1 MITEFLSTFFSTHL
15 PVLPVLLPLFT
26 GVVLLLLGDGLG
38 AAALNR
44 SQAAKPTLQR
54 ILSMASVVLG
64 AIFAWRLMTDAD
76 AGALTVYPL
85 GGWQAPFGIVLVVD
99 RLSAMM
105 LALTWTIA
113 VPVLWYAT
121 AQWDM
126 RGRHF
131 HALFHFQLMGLS
143 GAFITGDLFNLFVF
157 FEILLIASYVLLVHG
172 QGAERFKAGVHYVV
186 LNLAASALFLV
197 GLAIVYGVT
206 GTLNITDLTLRIA
219 ELDAE
224 QAVLAKI
231 AAMILLVVFGLKAA
245 IVPLYMWL
253 PGAYGVASAPVA
265 ALFAIMTKVGVYS
278 IIRVHV
284 GIFGEGAGH
293 AAMVVEPWLLPV
305 ALISCVLGVLGALAA
320 RSFARMVAYLTIS
333 SVGVILASVGLFS
346 TASLSAALYYMVHST
361 LVVAALF
368 LLVELIASQ
377 RGETKDK
384 LLPASAVAQPVALG
398 LMALLAA
405 ASVAGLPPLP
415 GFLGKL
421 MILQSASSS
430 SAQIWV
436 WSVILGASFL
446 TLIGLA
452 RAGSTLFWNVLP
464 EQPPP
469 LEAASS
475 DASSDDSGASTRTM
489 TATLLLLALGLLLTV
504 GASPMKRYT
513 DAAAT
518 QLADRAAY
526 ANAVL
531 GPFGGAAAETT
542 RPYRGGESDIIMP
555 NAGSGSGAEP

>member
-1 MITEFLSTFFSTHL
+1 MNGVFSVFLSAHL

-26 GVVLLLLGDGLG
+26 AVVLLLMGDGVG
-38 AAALNR
+38 AVGDQQ
-44 SQAAKPTLQR
+44 SKPTRQR
-54 ILSMASVVLG
+54 LLSMVSVVLG
-64 AIFAWRLMTDAD
+64 AVLAWQLMTGAN

-85 GGWQAPFGIVLVVD
+85 GSWPAPFGIVLVVD
-99 RLSAMM
+99 RLSALM

-121 AQWDM
+121 AHWDL

-172 QGAERFKAGVHYVV
+172 QGPERFKAGLHYVV
-186 LNLAASALFLV
+186 LNLAASALFLI

-206 GTLNITDLTLRIA
+206 GTLNITDLALRVAKLNA
-219 ELDAE
+219 EE
-224 QAVLAKI
+224 AVLVKI
-231 AAMILLVVFGLKAA
+231 GAMILLVVFGLKAA

-253 PGAYGVASAPVA
+253 PRAYGVASAPVA

-284 GIFGEGAGH
+284 GIFGEGAGP
-293 AAMVVEPWLLPV
+293 AAMVVEPWLLPA

-333 SVGVILASVGLFS
+333 SVGVILASVGLFT

-377 RGETKDK
+377 RGESKDT
-384 LLPASAVAQPVALG
+384 LLPASAVAQPITLG
-398 LMALLAA
+398 LMTLLAC

-430 SAQIWV
+430 AAQIWV

-464 EQPPP
+464 EPSSPAAAP
-469 LEAASS
+469 L
-475 DASSDDSGASTRTM
+475 SGQLFAFNTRTLASTL
-489 TATLLLLALGLLLTV
+489 ALLALGLLLAV

-513 DAAAT
+513 DAAAS

-542 RPYRGGESDIIMP
+542 RPYRGGEGEVILP
-555 NAGSGSGAEP
+555 NAASGSGAQP

>member
-1 MITEFLSTFFSTHL
+1 MITEFLSPFFSAHL

-26 GVVLLLLGDGLG
+26 AVVLLLMGDGLASG
-38 AAALNR
+38 
-44 SQAAKPTLQR
+44 SQQAKPSKQR
-54 ILSMASVVLG
+54 LLSRASVVLG
-64 AIFAWRLMTDAD
+64 AVFAWRLMTEAD

-85 GGWQAPFGIVLVVD
+85 GGWQAPFGIVLVID
-99 RLSAMM
+99 RLSGLM

-121 AQWDM
+121 AKWDV

-143 GAFITGDLFNLFVF
+143 GAFVTGDLFNLFVF

-172 QGAERFKAGVHYVV
+172 QGPERFKAGLHYVV
-186 LNLAASALFLV
+186 LNLAASALFLI
-197 GLAIVYGVT
+197 GLAIIYGLT
-206 GTLNITDLTLRIA
+206 GTLNMADLALRVAKLNA
-219 ELDAE
+219 EE
-224 QAVLAKI
+224 AVLLKI
-231 AAMILLVVFGLKAA
+231 GAMILLVVFGLKAA

-253 PGAYGVASAPVA
+253 PGAYAVASAPVA

-293 AAMVVEPWLLPV
+293 AAMVAEPWLLPV
-305 ALISCVLGVLGALAA
+305 ALVTCALGVLGALAA
-320 RSFARMVAYLTIS
+320 RSLARLVAYLTIS
-333 SVGVILASVGLFS
+333 SVGVILASVGLFT

-377 RGETKDK
+377 RGDAQDK
-384 LLPASAVAQPVALG
+384 LQPARPVAQPITLG
-398 LMALLAA
+398 LMTLLAA

-421 MILQSASSS
+421 MILQSASST

-436 WSVILGASFL
+436 WSVVLGASFL

-452 RAGSTLFWNVLP
+452 RAGSMVFWSVLP
-464 EQPPP
+464 EPRSS
-469 LEAASS
+469 AASS
-475 DASSDDSGASTRTM
+475 MAGEPMGFNTRTLASTL
-489 TATLLLLALGLLLTV
+489 ALLALGLLLAV
-504 GASPMKRYT
+504 AASPMKRYT
-513 DAAAT
+513 DAAAA
-518 QLADRAAY
+518 QLADKAAY
-526 ANAVL
+526 AKAVL
-531 GPFGGAAAETT
+531 GPLGGAAAETT
-542 RPYRGGESDIIMP
+542 RPYRGGEGEVILP
-555 NAGSGSGAEP
+555 NAGSGSGSGSGAKP

>member
-1 MITEFLSTFFSTHL
+1 MITEFLSTFFSAHL

-26 GVVLLLLGDGLG
+26 AVVLLLMGDGAS
-38 AAALNR
+38 AADSHQQVR
-44 SQAAKPTLQR
+44 PTKQR
-54 ILSMASVVLG
+54 LLSMASVVLG
-64 AIFAWRLMTDAD
+64 AVFAWRLMTDAD

-121 AQWDM
+121 AHWDG

-172 QGAERFKAGVHYVV
+172 HGAERFKAGVHYVV
-186 LNLAASALFLV
+186 LNLAASALFLI
-197 GLAIVYGVT
+197 GLAIIYGLT
-206 GTLNITDLTLRIA
+206 GTLNMADLALRVA
-219 ELDAE
+219 KLDAE
-224 QAVLAKI
+224 EAVLLKI
-231 AAMILLVVFGLKAA
+231 GAMVLLVVFGLKAA

-253 PGAYGVASAPVA
+253 PGAYAVASAPVA

-293 AAMVVEPWLLPV
+293 AALVVEPWLLPV
-305 ALISCVLGVLGALAA
+305 ALVTSVMGVLGALAA
-320 RSFARMVAYLTIS
+320 HSLARLAAYLTVA
-333 SVGVILASVGLFS
+333 SVGLVLASVGLFT
-346 TASLSAALYYMVHST
+346 TAALSAALYYMVHST

-377 RGETKDK
+377 RGDAKDK
-384 LLPASAVAQPVALG
+384 LLPAIPVAQPITLG
-398 LMALLAA
+398 LMTLLAA

-430 SAQIWV
+430 SAHIWV
-436 WSVILGASFL
+436 WSVVLGAGFL

-452 RAGSTLFWNVLP
+452 RAGSMVFWNVLP
-464 EQPPP
+464 APPSP
-469 LEAASS
+469 TAASS
-475 DASSDDSGASTRTM
+475 PDSPSFNTRTM
-489 TATLLLLALGLLLTV
+489 AATLGLLALGLMLAV

-513 DAAAT
+513 DAAAA
-518 QLADRAAY
+518 QLADTSAY
-526 ANAVL
+526 ADAVL
-531 GPFGGAAAETT
+531 GPLGGAAAETT
-542 RPYRGGESDIIMP
+542 RPYRGGEGEVILP
-555 NAGSGSGAEP
+555 NAGSGSGDKP

>member
-1 MITEFLSTFFSTHL
+1 
-15 PVLPVLLPLFT
+15 
-26 GVVLLLLGDGLG
+26 
-38 AAALNR
+38 
-44 SQAAKPTLQR
+44 
-54 ILSMASVVLG
+54 
-64 AIFAWRLMTDAD
+64 
-76 AGALTVYPL
+76 
-85 GGWQAPFGIVLVVD
+85 VLVVD

-121 AQWDM
+121 ANWDV

-172 QGAERFKAGVHYVV
+172 QGPERFKAGLHYVV
-186 LNLAASALFLV
+186 LNLAASALFLI
-197 GLAIVYGVT
+197 GLAIIYGLT
-206 GTLNITDLTLRIA
+206 GTLNMADLALRVAKLNA
-219 ELDAE
+219 EE
-224 QAVLAKI
+224 AVLLKI
-231 AAMILLVVFGLKAA
+231 GAMILLVVFGLKAA

-253 PGAYGVASAPVA
+253 PGAYAVASAPVA

-293 AAMVVEPWLLPV
+293 AAMVVQPWLLPV
-305 ALISCVLGVLGALAA
+305 ALITCALGVLGALAA
-320 RSFARMVAYLTIS
+320 RSLARLVAYLTIS
-333 SVGVILASVGLFS
+333 SVGVILASVGLFT

-377 RGETKDK
+377 RGDARDK
-384 LLPASAVAQPVALG
+384 LLPALPVAQPITLG
-398 LMALLAA
+398 LMTVLAA

-421 MILQSASSS
+421 MILQSASSN
-430 SAQIWV
+430 SANIWV
-436 WSVILGASFL
+436 WSVVLVASFL
-446 TLIGLA
+446 SLIGLA
-452 RAGSTLFWNVLP
+452 RAGSALFWNVLP
-464 EQPPP
+464 EPPSP
-469 LEAASS
+469 TASS
-475 DASSDDSGASTRTM
+475 ALSSSGLSTPVLAST
-489 TATLLLLALGLLLTV
+489 LGLLALGLMLAA

-513 DAAAT
+513 DAAAA

-531 GPFGGAAAETT
+531 GPLGGAAAETT
-542 RPYRGGESDIIMP
+542 RPYRGGKGEVILP
-555 NAGSGSGAEP
+555 NKGAQP